1 MLGGTGMFTF
11 RGDAHRF
18 FMKIK
23 KSEPK
28 QYTKIKEVQE
38 MTAIIMFYRTLEN
51 SLLHKMKY
59 QMMKE
64 QQASGS
70 IPLLVTTIPW
80 LLFIFSKPLLEVL
93 FGNFNLWIP
102 FVLIYVTLLLGGI
115 YLHFHERAWAK
126 VHVEIIEDVLSERNQ
141 QHL

>member
-1 MLGGTGMFTF
+1 MFTF